1 MCFRYV
7 HLAYSTPAV
16 QMYTQQLSL
25 PALLLQCTLLFAGL
39 VALKILIGVGL
50 VFYAAGAHKRDAAV
64 FLRTPAMAK
73 TSDRISSGSGTG
85 TFHNTVNA
93 NVNANVNVNASAS
106 VSIES
111 TAPTTVGY
119 LPGGPLKR
127 LHSIESENSHDAPA
141 GAPKVG
147 LTGVGIAGI
156 AVSPIDLSSRRNEH
170 LETPSQDHNHQQY
183 QQGLTSHQHT
193 TAAHT
198 TPAPHMFTPQYT
210 PVPPINT
217 HSLSRS
223 HSIANPFTE
232 IHVSAEEVRR
242 VVAAVGVE
250 GAEEYIESQVE
261 QQQMYVG
268 AREGVHI
275 VPTTLEIDTL
285 KTEPSAERE
294 NSAHASGPS
303 QQTSP
308 ARLNSLPAGAHTAP
322 RSHRPP
328 LGRLN
333 IGGHNNNSNT
343 GDLADRIVSPPLS
356 PLNRSASN
364 SISGDS
370 YPLYSPGYPTPTT
383 TTSTPIV
390 QLDAHAFNQHL
401 KYNNNMLPVT
411 GRAAHTDLTFTADGS
426 QEDDAHSDNEDT
438 RSNMS
443 DVSRITVL
451 EEAEAQRMK
460 ERLEFMEELSSIERY
475 TVYKGRII

>member
-1 MCFRYV
+1 M
-7 HLAYSTPAV
+7 
-16 QMYTQQLSL
+16 
-25 PALLLQCTLLFAGL
+25 LLLQCTCLFAGL
-39 VALKILIGVGL
+39 VVLKILIGVGL

-85 TFHNTVNA
+85 TFHNTVSA
-93 NVNANVNVNASAS
+93 NMNVNAS
-106 VSIES
+106 VSNET
-111 TAPTTVGY
+111 TAPTTAGY

-127 LHSIESENSHDAPA
+127 LQSIESEASQDAPA
-141 GAPKVG
+141 GAPKAG

-170 LETPSQDHNHQQY
+170 METPSNDHSHLHS
-183 QQGLTSHQHT
+183 QQGLTSQQHT
-193 TAAHT
+193 PAHHSQT
-198 TPAPHMFTPQYT
+198 SNVFTPQYT
-210 PVPPINT
+210 PAPPTT

-268 AREGVHI
+268 TREGVHI
-275 VPTTLEIDTL
+275 VPTTLEIDTS
-285 KTEPSAERE
+285 KVDPSVDRE
-294 NSAHASGPS
+294 SSAHTHASAPS

-308 ARLNSLPAGAHTAP
+308 TRLTSLPGAHTAP

-333 IGGHNNNSNT
+333 VGHNNT
-343 GDLADRIVSPPLS
+343 GDFADRIVTPPLS

-370 YPLYSPGYPTPTT
+370 YPLYSPGYPT

-401 KYNNNMLPVT
+401 KNNNNALSSA
-411 GRAAHTDLTFTADGS
+411 GRAAHNDLAFAGDGA